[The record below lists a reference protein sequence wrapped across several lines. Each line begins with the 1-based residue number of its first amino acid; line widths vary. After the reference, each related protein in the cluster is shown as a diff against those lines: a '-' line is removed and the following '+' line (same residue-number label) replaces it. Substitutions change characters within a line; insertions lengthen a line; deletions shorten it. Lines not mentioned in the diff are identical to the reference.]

1 VTCQNKCCYCIVNIY
16 TRLTQFERVNSELK
30 RISYD
35 FPKTVGVWY
44 ENNQVI
50 NFNLVVML
58 KQSYQLINIVNMN
71 FMKPIFFTISEFPKS
86 SGPQTKLTES
96 SGLKLQIP
104 GHGCNYLTLCAGGG
118 FI

>member
-1 VTCQNKCCYCIVNIY
+1 VTWQNKCCYCIVNIY

-44 ENNQVI
+44 GNNQVI

-58 KQSYQLINIVNMN
+58 KQSYQLINIINMN
-71 FMKPIFFTISEFPKS
+71 FMQPEWIHLE
-86 SGPQTKLTES
+86 L
-96 SGLKLQIP
+96 
-104 GHGCNYLTLCAGGG
+104 
-118 FI
+118 